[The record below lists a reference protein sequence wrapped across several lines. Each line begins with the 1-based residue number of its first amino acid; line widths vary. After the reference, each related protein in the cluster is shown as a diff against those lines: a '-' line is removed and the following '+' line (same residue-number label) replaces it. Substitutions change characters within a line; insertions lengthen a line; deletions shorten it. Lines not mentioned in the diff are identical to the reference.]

1 MQWRTVGSTLI
12 IFVVLIVIARFVS
25 RDPTLMIYLNIAM
38 ILSTIGAIYTLLI
51 YQFWQHDELKKLKMA
66 GDHFS
71 NLLKKLRN
79 IKSRKES
86 NIHRYTLLIFMISAL
101 LLGGLVTFQTLTRL
115 TF

>member
-1 MQWRTVGSTLI
+1 
-12 IFVVLIVIARFVS
+12 
-25 RDPTLMIYLNIAM
+25 
-38 ILSTIGAIYTLLI
+38 
-51 YQFWQHDELKKLKMA
+51 MA

-86 NIHRYTLLIFMISAL
+86 SIHRYTLLIFMVSAI